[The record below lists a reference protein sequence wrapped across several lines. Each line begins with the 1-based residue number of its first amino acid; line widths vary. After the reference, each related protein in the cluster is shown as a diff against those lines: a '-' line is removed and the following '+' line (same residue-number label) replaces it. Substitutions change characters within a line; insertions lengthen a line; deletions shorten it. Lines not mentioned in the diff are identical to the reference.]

1 MQLLTGVHYRRSPLV
16 QGGLKTPCK
25 ITVTISGTVSNLHYM
40 EKYKGIVTD
49 RYMEPKSEET
59 MGSFIQAINDAPL
72 PVPASPKKKESRK
85 EEN

>member
-1 MQLLTGVHYRRSPLV
+1 
-16 QGGLKTPCK
+16 
-25 ITVTISGTVSNLHYM
+25 M

-72 PVPASPKKKESRK
+72 SVPASPKKKKVEKKKTDNARHKDMQDFFSPETRQERTK
-85 EEN
+85 KKISHGHNIITID